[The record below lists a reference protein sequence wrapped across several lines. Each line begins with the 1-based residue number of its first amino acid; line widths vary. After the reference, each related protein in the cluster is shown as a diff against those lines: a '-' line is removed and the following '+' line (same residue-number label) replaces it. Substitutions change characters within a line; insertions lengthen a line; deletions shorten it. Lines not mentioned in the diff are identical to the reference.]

1 MSKRAAFSQILQGFF
16 ATVQRDYFWAIPFLV
31 ALLAAPFDPFG
42 MTSLTQ
48 ERSREVYN
56 RVLSPFYVSGGFDE
70 TVVVLIDD
78 QYIDFSGDTYP
89 IARSN
94 YVPILDSILS
104 AQTAALFM
112 DIHFSS
118 DRGAVE
124 ETEILSGYLALFQPA
139 GSTDTLGLPVLLG
152 SDLGGAP
159 QQIDKFS
166 LYGSVETAPVILR
179 GVNPPMY
186 PLCVTVEGYAAR
198 CGEEGNRP
206 TPALALYDRL
216 CRSDPSRECDEIEPR
231 EALFT
236 RWSRRPE
243 PGREV
248 EPECRRV
255 PSGFIGKTIMS
266 ARLLWEGIFARDLSQ
281 SELVQ
286 RCFPFQTIE
295 AVDLFSMDIDAQRNA
310 FEGRTVFLGAN
321 FSLAPD
327 LTESPVHGELPGVFY
342 HAMSYDNLVTFAD
355 GYWRVDVKRN
365 TNVVLGLNSLS
376 TLLSI
381 VTVMALLG
389 AYLSAS
395 FQQSRLSFETPR
407 TVGEERQA
415 TGALRKARNGFF
427 SALRHVGLFVL
438 IILIFGVVLPSFVKI
453 VPTNFYGAILL
464 ILPAAT
470 GLLVTSFGR
479 FVLASLEYGTIGKIF
494 DFIDDGFNL

>member
-1 MSKRAAFSQILQGFF
+1 
-16 ATVQRDYFWAIPFLV
+16 
-31 ALLAAPFDPFG
+31 
-42 MTSLTQ
+42 
-48 ERSREVYN
+48 
-56 RVLSPFYVSGGFDE
+56 
-70 TVVVLIDD
+70 
-78 QYIDFSGDTYP
+78 
-89 IARSN
+89 
-94 YVPILDSILS
+94 
-104 AQTAALFM
+104 
-112 DIHFSS
+112 
-118 DRGAVE
+118 
-124 ETEILSGYLALFQPA
+124 
-139 GSTDTLGLPVLLG
+139 
-152 SDLGGAP
+152 
-159 QQIDKFS
+159 
-166 LYGSVETAPVILR
+166 
-179 GVNPPMY
+179 
-186 PLCVTVEGYAAR
+186 
-198 CGEEGNRP
+198 
-206 TPALALYDRL
+206 
-216 CRSDPSRECDEIEPR
+216 
-231 EALFT
+231 
-236 RWSRRPE
+236 
-243 PGREV
+243 
-248 EPECRRV
+248 
-255 PSGFIGKTIMS
+255 MS